1 MESKVK
7 PNLLLVAVKYTLDV
21 VWYLS
26 IAFTIGAVV
35 FIIGQ
40 LNDPPPYFVVNVEY
54 RGELKESYTSTYEDI
69 TSVEFQ
75 PSHGRLYLTGGGL
88 LSQKTIWIFIF
99 ALMMFA
105 LYLVFLFYL
114 RKIFTSF
121 LRQSPFCMDNV
132 KRIRILAYCF
142 VVFNILLLAWKKYFI
157 YQIINLTS
165 FSLYSYIAF
174 PGDFTYILI
183 AIVIYILADVFKYGA
198 QIQEENNKFI

>member
-75 PSHGRLYLTGGGL
+75 PSHGRLYLKGGEL